1 MMLYYNIILYY
12 IICFVI
18 SYKCMWLF
26 LGEKETENALSYLVV
41 LKEVLDS
48 QPLSRASMMGVTKVS
63 T

>member
-1 MMLYYNIILYY
+1 MELL
-12 IICFVI
+12 
-18 SYKCMWLF
+18 

-41 LKEVLDS
+41 FKEVLDS

>member
-1 MMLYYNIILYY
+1 MCCYNII
-12 IICFVI
+12 
-18 SYKCMWLF
+18 CMWLL